1 MEYIGI
7 KVTPSGGEDRSHGNV
22 CRIERSRAEIKSEKM
37 PDAKKQ
43 TDMIQVDD
51 RVYEHR
57 EADNKIRAIEAVE
70 RRQKLTSLDI
80 GQGVMSSLKVF
91 DLRPESDGNRV
102 LRKRTMPRQL
112 FLGRLQLQIHR

>member
-7 KVTPSGGEDRSHGNV
+7 KVTLSGGEDRSHGNV

-51 RVYEHR
+51 RVYEH
-57 EADNKIRAIEAVE
+57 KE
-70 RRQKLTSLDI
+70 RRTTKYGPSKPSRGDR
-80 GQGVMSSLKVF
+80 S
-91 DLRPESDGNRV
+91 
-102 LRKRTMPRQL
+102 
-112 FLGRLQLQIHR
+112 